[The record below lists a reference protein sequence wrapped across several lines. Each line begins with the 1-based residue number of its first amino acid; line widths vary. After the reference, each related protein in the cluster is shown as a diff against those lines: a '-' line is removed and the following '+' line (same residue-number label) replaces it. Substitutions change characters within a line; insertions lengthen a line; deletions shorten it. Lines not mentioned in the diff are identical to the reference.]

1 MAEAE
6 APLLQVTNVGYRYG
20 SLNALVDVTFEVEGS
35 EGELV
40 ALVGRNG
47 AGKSTLLKCIAGW
60 TRPTDGEVLLMGER
74 IDRNERFARKYIVLV
89 PDTPPFYDEL
99 TAWEH
104 LQFNAQAHRL
114 DDWEER
120 AEDLLDRYGLL
131 SNKDAFPFTFSR
143 GMRYKLALCMALLVS
158 PKILLL
164 DEPLGPLD
172 PVSADELWIELNRHR
187 SEGMT
192 ILLSSHQLPPAAYP
206 DRYFIMEQ
214 GEVIAHGTPDQM
226 RKNLGVLNDLT
237 LDNLLRAAIL
247 ARRGRDAQL
256 EADEE
261 YDEDAEEAEAAA
273 DEVAEPT
280 PAPTPRSKPDNRSK
294 YAPKPRRK
302 R

>member
-1 MAEAE
+1 MAEE
-6 APLLQVTNVGYRYG
+6 TPLLQVTDLGYRYG
-20 SLNALVDVTFEVEGS
+20 SLNALSEVSFVVEGG
-35 EGELV
+35 GELI

-74 IDRNERFARKYIVLV
+74 IDQNERYIRAHGVLV

-104 LQFNAQAHRL
+104 LQFNAQAHRKE
-114 DDWEER
+114 DWEEH

-131 SNKDAFPFTFSR
+131 NNRNAFPFTFSR
-143 GMRYKLALCMALLVS
+143 GMRYKLALCMGLLIE
-158 PKILLL
+158 PKLLLL

-192 ILLSSHQLPPAAYP
+192 ILLSSHQLPPEAYP
-206 DRYFIMEQ
+206 DRYLIMEQ
-214 GEVIAHGTPDQM
+214 GEVIAEGTPDEM
-226 RKNLGVLNDLT
+226 RTDLGVTDSLT
-237 LDNLLRAAIL
+237 LDNLLRAAIM
-247 ARRGRDAQL
+247 ARRAHDDEEVEDDDSEDDEA

-261 YDEDAEEAEAAA
+261 A
-273 DEVAEPT
+273 DVTPVPT
-280 PAPTPRSKPDNRSK
+280 PKPANNKNS
-294 YAPKPRRK
+294 RK
-302 R
+302 KR

>member
-6 APLLQVTNVGYRYG
+6 APLLKVSEVGYRYG
-20 SLNALVDVTFEVEGS
+20 SFSALTDVSLEVEK
-35 EGELV
+35 GELI

-60 TRPTDGEVLLMGER
+60 TRPTDGEIFLMGDK
-74 IDRNERFARKYIVLV
+74 IDHNERFVRSHIVLV

-104 LQFNAQAHRL
+104 LQFNAQAHRRA
-114 DDWEER
+114 DWEEQ

-131 SNKDAFPFTFSR
+131 NNKDAFPFSFSR
-143 GMRYKLALCMALLVS
+143 GMRYKLALCMALLIG

-172 PVSADELWIELNRHR
+172 PVSADELWIELNKHR
-187 SEGMT
+187 NEGMS
-192 ILLSSHQLPPAAYP
+192 ILLSSHQLPPNAYP
-206 DRYFIMEQ
+206 DRYFVMEQ
-214 GEVIAHGTPDQM
+214 GEVIAHGTPDDM
-226 RKNLGVLNDLT
+226 REQLGVKSDLT

-247 ARRGRDAQL
+247 RRRGHDIDL
-256 EADEE
+256 DDEEEE
-261 YDEDAEEAEAAA
+261 YDEDEAEAQ
-273 DEVAEPT
+273 DEDSEEVA
-280 PAPTPRSKPDNRSK
+280 APVQEKKSF
-294 YAPKPRRK
+294 APKSKKK

>member
-6 APLLQVTNVGYRYG
+6 APLLEVSGVGYRYG
-20 SLNALVDVTFEVEGS
+20 SLNALVDVTFEVEGTD
-35 EGELV
+35 GELI

-131 SNKDAFPFTFSR
+131 SNKDAFPFTYSR
-143 GMRYKLALCMALLVS
+143 GMRYKLALCMGLLVS

-214 GEVIAHGTPDQM
+214 GEVIAHGTPDDM
-226 RKNLGVLNDLT
+226 RTKLGVVNDLT

-247 ARRGRDAQL
+247 KRRGHDRQL

-261 YDEDAEEAEAAA
+261 YNEDAAEAA
-273 DEVAEPT
+273 DEEAAA
-280 PAPTPRSKPDNRSK
+280 PAPRSAKQESRSK